1 VRLFLGGV
9 ATFEFTTI
17 AIFWSRWDK
26 YFAIAATL
34 IVLLFDVY
42 THKVPSFHG
51 RLPLAQPYKTAGSG
65 SCSLCLLCA
74 ADSPLPRARYW
85 ATV

>member
-1 VRLFLGGV
+1 MRLFLGGV

-17 AIFWSRWDK
+17 AIFWSRWDQN
-26 YFAIAATL
+26 FAIAATL
-34 IVLLFDVY
+34 IVLLFDVHA
-42 THKVPSFHG
+42 HKVPSFHG
-51 RLPLAQPYKTAGSG
+51 RLPWPNRTRQPAPAP
-65 SCSLCLLCA
+65 CSLCLLCA